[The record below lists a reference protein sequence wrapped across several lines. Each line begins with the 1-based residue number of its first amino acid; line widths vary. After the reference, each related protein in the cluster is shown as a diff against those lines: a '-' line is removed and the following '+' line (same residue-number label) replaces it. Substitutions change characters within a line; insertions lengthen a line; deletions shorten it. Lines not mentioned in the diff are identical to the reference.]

1 VACRV
6 TWAFTDERCG
16 HIMTFVWPQLLWL
29 LLAVPLLAVLYA
41 LQLRRKR
48 KAALRYASLT
58 LVTDAMGAAGRV
70 RRHVPPVLFLL
81 ALALMLVAIARP
93 EAIVTL
99 PSAHETVIL
108 AMDVSGSMRAT
119 DVKPSRIVAAQEAAR
134 AFVAD
139 QPKSTRIGVV
149 SFAATASVVQTPTH
163 SREDILGAIDRFQ
176 LQRGTAIG
184 SGILVSLKTIF
195 PDAEFDL
202 RSWNPRRE
210 AQKAAAKEAAKEAA
224 KNPAGAGAKDVAKP
238 VAPGSYASAAII
250 LLTDGQTTTGPDPIE
265 AARMAA
271 DRGVRV
277 YTVGIG
283 TTAGE
288 IIGSEGWSMRVRLDE
303 ESLKTIANV
312 TRGEYFY
319 AGNAAD
325 LRKIYE
331 SLNTKIFFEQKE
343 TEVTALFAAAAAA
356 LALLSAALSL
366 LWFNRVL

>member
-1 VACRV
+1 
-6 TWAFTDERCG
+6 
-16 HIMTFVWPQLLWL
+16 MTFVWPQMLWL
-29 LLAVPLLAVLYA
+29 LAAVPAVIAVYVMMV
-41 LQLRRKR
+41 RRKS

-58 LVTDAMGAAGRV
+58 LVRDAQGAGQRI
-70 RRHVPPVLFLL
+70 RRHVPPFLFLV
-81 ALALMLVAIARP
+81 ALTLMLVAIARP
-93 EAIVTL
+93 AAVVTL

-119 DVKPSRIVAAQEAAR
+119 DVKPSRLVAAQEAAR

-139 QPKSTRIGVV
+139 QPKTTRIGVV

-163 SREDILGAIDRFQ
+163 SREDILGAIERFQ

-202 RSWNPRRE
+202 RSFNPRRE
-210 AQKAAAKEAAKEAA
+210 EKKAAAIDSNAASKQPP
-224 KNPAGAGAKDVAKP
+224 K
-238 VAPGSYASAAII
+238 VAPGSYSSAAII

-283 TTAGE
+283 TTSGE
-288 IIGSEGWSMRVRLDE
+288 IIGAEGWSMRVRLDE

-312 TRGEYFY
+312 TRADYFY
-319 AGNAAD
+319 AGNAVE
-325 LRKIYE
+325 LQKIYKN
-331 SLNTKIFFEQKE
+331 LNAKLFFEQKE
-343 TEVTALFAAAAAA
+343 TEITALFAAAAAV
-356 LALLSAALSL
+356 LALISASLSL
-366 LWFNRVL
+366 LWFNRIL

>member
-1 VACRV
+1 
-6 TWAFTDERCG
+6 
-16 HIMTFVWPQLLWL
+16 
-29 LLAVPLLAVLYA
+29 
-41 LQLRRKR
+41 
-48 KAALRYASLT
+48 
-58 LVTDAMGAAGRV
+58 
-70 RRHVPPVLFLL
+70 
-81 ALALMLVAIARP
+81 
-93 EAIVTL
+93 
-99 PSAHETVIL
+99 
-108 AMDVSGSMRAT
+108 
-119 DVKPSRIVAAQEAAR
+119 
-134 AFVAD
+134 
-139 QPKSTRIGVV
+139 
-149 SFAATASVVQTPTH
+149 
-163 SREDILGAIDRFQ
+163 
-176 LQRGTAIG
+176 
-184 SGILVSLKTIF
+184 
-195 PDAEFDL
+195 
-202 RSWNPRRE
+202 
-210 AQKAAAKEAAKEAA
+210 
-224 KNPAGAGAKDVAKP
+224 
-238 VAPGSYASAAII
+238 
-250 LLTDGQTTTGPDPIE
+250 
-265 AARMAA
+265 MAA

>member
-1 VACRV
+1 V
-6 TWAFTDERCG
+6 
-16 HIMTFVWPQLLWL
+16 TFVWPELLWL
-29 LLAVPLLAVLYA
+29 LVAVPALAVLYV
-41 LQLRRKR
+41 LQLRRRR

-58 LVTDAMGAAGRV
+58 LMAGAMGTAGRV
-70 RRHVPPVLFLL
+70 RRHVPPVLFLT

-93 EAIVTL
+93 QAIVTL

-119 DVKPSRIVAAQEAAR
+119 DVKPTRLVAAQEAAR

-139 QPKSTRIGVV
+139 QPKTTRIGVV

-184 SGILVSLKTIF
+184 SGVLVSLKTIF

-210 AQKAAAKEAAKEAA
+210 AQKAAAREAAKD
-224 KNPAGAGAKDVAKP
+224 PAGAGAKEIAKP
-238 VAPGSYASAAII
+238 VPPGSYASAAII

-271 DRGVRV
+271 DRGIRV

-303 ESLKTIANV
+303 ESLKSIANI
-312 TRGEYFY
+312 TRAEYFY
-319 AGNAAD
+319 AGSAVD
-325 LRKIYE
+325 LQKIYK
-331 SLNTKIFFEQKE
+331 SLNAKLFFEQKE

-356 LALLSAALSL
+356 LALLSATLSL
-366 LWFNRVL
+366 LWFNRIL

>member
-1 VACRV
+1 
-6 TWAFTDERCG
+6 
-16 HIMTFVWPQLLWL
+16 MSFVWPQMLWL
-29 LLAVPLLAVLYA
+29 LAAVPAVIAVYVMMV
-41 LQLRRKR
+41 RRKR

-58 LVTDAMGAAGRV
+58 LVRDAQGAGQRI
-70 RRHVPPVLFLL
+70 RRHVPPFLFLV
-81 ALALMLVAIARP
+81 ALTLMLVAIARP
-93 EAIVTL
+93 AAVVTL

-119 DVKPSRIVAAQEAAR
+119 DVKPSRLVAAQEAAR

-139 QPKSTRIGVV
+139 QPKTTRIGVV

-163 SREDILGAIDRFQ
+163 SREDILGAIERFQ

-202 RSWNPRRE
+202 RSFNPRRE
-210 AQKAAAKEAAKEAA
+210 EKKAAAIDSNAASKQPP
-224 KNPAGAGAKDVAKP
+224 K
-238 VAPGSYASAAII
+238 VAPGSYSSAAII

-283 TTAGE
+283 TTSGE

-303 ESLKTIANV
+303 DSLKTIANV
-312 TRGEYFY
+312 TRGDYFY
-319 AGNAAD
+319 AGNAVE
-325 LRKIYE
+325 LQKIYKN
-331 SLNTKIFFEQKE
+331 LNAKLFFEQKE
-343 TEVTALFAAAAAA
+343 TEITALFAAAAAV
-356 LALLSAALSL
+356 LALLSASLSL
-366 LWFNRVL
+366 LWFNRIL